1 MKKIDF
7 RNAFFDE
14 FVKIAISD
22 KNVILLT
29 VDTGANSLVK
39 FQAKYPE
46 RFINTGVAEQQ
57 TINLAAGLALTG
69 KKVFIFSLLSFI
81 SMRCFE
87 QIKLNI
93 CSLKLPVTI
102 IGLGTGLSFSN
113 YGAPGHGVIDIGL
126 MRMLPEMKILN
137 PSDPVSASN
146 AAKIAYQ
153 SKTPVY
159 VRLNKGQEYPIY
171 NDKTNFL
178 KGYQEIFVG
187 KDICIISTG
196 NIIKNIIKCQK
207 DLEKKRIQIGL
218 IDLIQI
224 NPINKKELINSL
236 KKYKKIITIEENILN
251 GGIGSLISDLVNDN
265 NLNLALKR
273 IALKN
278 EQCFKYGSIE
288 WLYKYYSIDEKSL
301 FKTICDVSKKSFPKK

>member
-137 PSDPVSASN
+137 PSDPVSASS

-171 NDKTNFL
+171 NDKTNFS
-178 KGYQEIFVG
+178 KGYQEVFVG
-187 KDICIISTG
+187 KDICIIS
-196 NIIKNIIKCQK
+196 
-207 DLEKKRIQIGL
+207 
-218 IDLIQI
+218 
-224 NPINKKELINSL
+224 
-236 KKYKKIITIEENILN
+236 
-251 GGIGSLISDLVNDN
+251 
-265 NLNLALKR
+265 
-273 IALKN
+273 
-278 EQCFKYGSIE
+278 
-288 WLYKYYSIDEKSL
+288 
-301 FKTICDVSKKSFPKK
+301 